1 MNPLRVLVVD
11 DAPLGRRAI
20 RQLLLLHSDS
30 VVVGE
35 ARNGRE
41 AIRLIQE
48 LKPDLVFLDVQMP
61 EIDVFAV
68 LRAIAPQ
75 CLPLVIFVTAF
86 DTFAVRAFEI
96 NALDYLVKPL
106 HEARFT
112 DALARVRE
120 RFRSREAIELS
131 KRLSQLLTDGSQFAE
146 KPIEPATR
154 LLIGTGGA
162 DLILDTSEI
171 DWIGA
176 EDYYA
181 AVYCQGRKHLV
192 RESLASLE
200 TRLDSSQFLR
210 VHRTVIVNL
219 AQIREVSTD
228 SEGSSFLMLRDGVKV
243 PLSRRHRAGVAKALR
258 QFRAYPAQT
267 AKHR

>member
-11 DAPLGRRAI
+11 DEPLGRRAV
-20 RQLLLLHSDS
+20 RQLLLLHCDS

-61 EIDVFAV
+61 EMDGFAV
-68 LRAIAPQ
+68 LRAIEPQ
-75 CLPLVIFVTAF
+75 YLPMVIFVTAF
-86 DTFAVRAFEI
+86 DTFAVRAFEA

-106 HEARFT
+106 QEARFK
-112 DALARVRE
+112 DAFAKVRE
-120 RFRSREAIELS
+120 RLRSKEALELS
-131 KRLSQLLTDGSQFAE
+131 KRLSQLLSEGTQLSDRAT
-146 KPIEPATR
+146 EPATR
-154 LLIGTGGA
+154 LLIGSGGA

-181 AVYCQGRKHLV
+181 AVYSQGRKHLV

-219 AQIREVSTD
+219 AQVREVSTGG
-228 SEGSSFLMLRDGVKV
+228 EGNSFLMLRDGAKV
-243 PLSRRHRAGVAKALR
+243 PLSRRHRAEVTKALR
-258 QFRAYPAQT
+258 QFRGQPAKQST
-267 AKHR
+267 R